1 MASRCPRP
9 LSRPHS
15 SHPPYCSRKSK
26 KHPER
31 PASSSGGPQPLP
43 APFESLCRP
52 HPLPKGPAVGD
63 RRSGPGGLRA
73 VHPKFALWARD
84 GPRLPGAL
92 LRPGPPRTHQEVFGV
107 GGWPVP
113 PPSPSRSPPPGNLGR
128 RCLDGPACAGW
139 SWAGAGHCTR
149 GRPPHGH
156 VRRVSRATHTRPG
169 GRPARPG
176 CFPTGDCTCQMR
188 NGGGQRTRR
197 QVAAGQGLGGGSRSG
212 VHARPPRQA
221 AREPAGRREGSRS
234 GRVRPRRLEEHLCPQ
249 LDLAVLPWGSWAR
262 QWWPWLTSGEEGQS
276 PACHGG
282 RRAAPEKEPSL
293 TARKA
298 AAVPGAG
305 PARRWTW
312 WLWPPPP
319 GPRLLHR

>member
-1 MASRCPRP
+1 M
-9 LSRPHS
+9 
-15 SHPPYCSRKSK
+15 
-26 KHPER
+26 
-31 PASSSGGPQPLP
+31 
-43 APFESLCRP
+43 
-52 HPLPKGPAVGD
+52 
-63 RRSGPGGLRA
+63 
-73 VHPKFALWARD
+73 
-84 GPRLPGAL
+84 
-92 LRPGPPRTHQEVFGV
+92 

-149 GRPPHGH
+149 GRPPRGQSASEEAASHGGPHRPRGH

-212 VHARPPRQA
+212 VRARPPRQA
-221 AREPAGRREGSRS
+221 AREPVGRREGSRS